1 MAHHGDDDKPRIPR
15 WNGDPSRFQHWKDE
29 VRIYKL
35 GENLNVNRS
44 VAARLVGGL
53 SGPARKVG
61 LSMTDEDLFP
71 YAAVYPAPPPVPPAA
86 GQAAGD
92 VPVPPD
98 GPGKIDYTPV
108 NRLGIENLVGRLQNK
123 IVTQAPILKGER
135 MTRFFEQHEYF
146 RRRGERISEYII
158 RWDESVER
166 LQEAGVDVMKM
177 EDIPGW
183 FFLRGAGLNLERRE
197 RVLGQLKDDHYP
209 VEDIK
214 NICIRFFPD
223 IHTNER
229 STSTVSYGHRPRQ
242 ALITTPVPVAPAEPP
257 QPQHQGAEE
266 HPEVS
271 EDWSE
276 WQEEEEAA
284 EVNVSDLQNI
294 LQDEL
299 NGLAGDLEASGDG
312 VEEYLDPTVA
322 ADLERACAQ
331 VSDASEALQTI
342 RDVRAGLK
350 GRGQGQVQGQAR
362 PPCLDRPAGRHP
374 RQEGQEQVPR
384 VRQDGTLVRRPGMLR
399 PSGGGTAC
407 EAASQPWR
415 QSDGDGFRLGSGPRR
430 LHD

>member
-1 MAHHGDDDKPRIPR
+1 MAHHGDDKPRIPR

-44 VAARLVGGL
+44 GAACLVGGL

-71 YAAVYPAPPPVPPAA
+71 YATVYPARVPPAA
-86 GQAAGD
+86 GQPAGD
-92 VPVPPD
+92 VPVPLD
-98 GPGKIDYTPV
+98 GPGKIDYTAV

-123 IVTQAPILKGER
+123 IVTQAPVLKGER
-135 MTRFFEQHEYF
+135 MTKFFEQREYF
-146 RRRGERISEYII
+146 RGRGERISEYII

-166 LQEAGVDVMKM
+166 LEEAGVDVMKM

-183 FFLRGAGLNLERRE
+183 FFLRRAGLNLERRE
-197 RVLGQLKDDHYP
+197 RILGQLKDDHYP
-209 VEDIK
+209 IEDIK

-223 IHTNER
+223 THTNER
-229 STSTVSYGHRPRQ
+229 SAPTSSSCGHNRTRQ
-242 ALITTPVPVAPAEPP
+242 ALITMPIPVEPCSPAEPP
-257 QPQHQGAEE
+257 QPQRQGAEE
-266 HPEVS
+266 SPEAP

-284 EVNVSDLQNI
+284 EVNISDLQNT

-299 NGLAGDLEASGDG
+299 NGLAGDIGASGDG
-312 VEEYLDPTVA
+312 VEEHLDPTIA

-350 GRGQGQVQGQAR
+350 GRGKG
-362 PPCLDRPAGRHP
+362 
-374 RQEGQEQVPR
+374 
-384 VRQDGTLVRRPGMLR
+384 
-399 PSGGGTAC
+399 
-407 EAASQPWR
+407 
-415 QSDGDGFRLGSGPRR
+415 
-430 LHD
+430 

>member
-71 YAAVYPAPPPVPPAA
+71 YAAVYPAPSPVPPAA

-229 STSTVSYGHRPRQ
+229 STPTTSYGHRPRQ

-257 QPQHQGAEE
+257 QPQHQGAE
-266 HPEVS
+266 
-271 EDWSE
+271 
-276 WQEEEEAA
+276 
-284 EVNVSDLQNI
+284 
-294 LQDEL
+294 
-299 NGLAGDLEASGDG
+299 
-312 VEEYLDPTVA
+312 
-322 ADLERACAQ
+322 
-331 VSDASEALQTI
+331 
-342 RDVRAGLK
+342 
-350 GRGQGQVQGQAR
+350 
-362 PPCLDRPAGRHP
+362 
-374 RQEGQEQVPR
+374 
-384 VRQDGTLVRRPGMLR
+384 
-399 PSGGGTAC
+399 
-407 EAASQPWR
+407 
-415 QSDGDGFRLGSGPRR
+415 
-430 LHD
+430 